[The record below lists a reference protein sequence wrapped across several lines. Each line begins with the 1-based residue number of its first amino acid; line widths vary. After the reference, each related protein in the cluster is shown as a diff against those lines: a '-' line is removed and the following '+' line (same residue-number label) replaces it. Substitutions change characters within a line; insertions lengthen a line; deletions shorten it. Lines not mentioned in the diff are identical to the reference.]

1 MDMLAMAVAVAMG
14 CYGVAGL
21 MVGLAF
27 VARGI
32 SAVQTAPV
40 TFGARVLLLP
50 AAAAL
55 WPLVL
60 SRWLQSRRPR

>member
-1 MDMLAMAVAVAMG
+1 MAIAVASV

-21 MVGLAF
+21 VVGLAF

-40 TFGARVLLLP
+40 TLGARVLLLP

-60 SRWLQSRRPR
+60 NRWLRSRRPR